1 MLISSKHLYVYD
13 LSILTNIIK
22 NKINTKLDINL
33 YLEELIMDLLIN
45 DLGYI
50 FTNYVPCSLFKHI
63 DSVNY
68 KMLKDNIY
76 EMMIDG
82 YRDIATSQTYTIN
95 IVVYDSGIVRIYM
108 DVNLKDSNDKHDT
121 RHR

>member
-13 LSILTNIIK
+13 LSVLTNIIK

-33 YLEELIMDLLIN
+33 YLEELIMDFLIN

-50 FTNYVPCSLFKHI
+50 FTNYVPSSLFKHI

-68 KMLKDNIY
+68 KLLKDNIY

-82 YRDIATSQTYTIN
+82 YRDITTSQTYTIN
-95 IVVYDSGIVRIYM
+95 IVVYDNGIVRIYM

>member
-13 LSILTNIIK
+13 LSVLTNIIK
-22 NKINTKLDINL
+22 NNINTKLDINL
-33 YLEELIMDLLIN
+33 YLEELIMDFLIN

-50 FTNYVPCSLFKHI
+50 FNNYVPCSLFKHI

-68 KMLKDNIY
+68 KMLKDSIY
-76 EMMIDG
+76 EIMIDG
-82 YRDIATSQTYTIN
+82 YRGITTSHTYTIN
-95 IVVYDSGIVRIYM
+95 IVVYDSGIVKIYM
-108 DVNLKDSNDKHDT
+108 DVSLKDSNDKYGT